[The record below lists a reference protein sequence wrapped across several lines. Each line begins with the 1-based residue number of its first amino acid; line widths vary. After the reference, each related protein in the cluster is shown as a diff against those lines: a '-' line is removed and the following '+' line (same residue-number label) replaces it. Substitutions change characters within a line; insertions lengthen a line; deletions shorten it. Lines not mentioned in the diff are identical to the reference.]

1 MRKLAEGF
9 VRAGY
14 TSDGIRAR
22 SGETVA
28 SFKMRRKGRLVGVS
42 LETALDVLI
51 RLNLDH
57 EYVSESDTR
66 LLDAQFLRLLTETRL
81 IMPAPPGYIAN
92 SIVYPINELLIVSDR
107 AEGPDDTP
115 FALPEGSVY
124 WAANGDTERLIDL
137 LPRTE
142 CDRMLELC
150 GGAGAMAIAASHRCR
165 KGAWS
170 ADILD
175 RCTEFARFNA
185 ALNGHD
191 KVIAVTGDL
200 YSAVSGLQFDVI
212 AVHPPYVPQ
221 LEAGMVYRDGGSD
234 GESILRRV
242 VEDSPGALA
251 PGGRVYIYTLVS
263 DRSNAPA
270 ERRIREWLGHAGDDF
285 DVLLVESESFTPAA
299 GASAFH
305 GAGNPEQLMALFEQ
319 LGVRQFVR
327 GLVVLQRHTTSQA
340 AWTLR
345 LGGLALFTSDSLERC
360 LRLCSVVAQPD
371 WPGLLREKVIR
382 ISPGAALQLSWKE
395 SSGRFEDPV
404 LTVSSKVPVP
414 RQFRVSQG
422 AQVVLS
428 AIDGELTASEVHES
442 LRKNGVLDSEIEFED
457 FARMIGPLVSSG
469 VIDAGILTVG
479 IADST

>member
-1 MRKLAEGF
+1 
-9 VRAGY
+9 
-14 TSDGIRAR
+14 
-22 SGETVA
+22 
-28 SFKMRRKGRLVGVS
+28 
-42 LETALDVLI
+42 
-51 RLNLDH
+51 
-57 EYVSESDTR
+57 
-66 LLDAQFLRLLTETRL
+66 
-81 IMPAPPGYIAN
+81 
-92 SIVYPINELLIVSDR
+92 
-107 AEGPDDTP
+107 
-115 FALPEGSVY
+115 
-124 WAANGDTERLIDL
+124 
-137 LPRTE
+137 
-142 CDRMLELC
+142 
-150 GGAGAMAIAASHRCR
+150 
-165 KGAWS
+165 
-170 ADILD
+170 
-175 RCTEFARFNA
+175 
-185 ALNGHD
+185 
-191 KVIAVTGDL
+191 
-200 YSAVSGLQFDVI
+200 
-212 AVHPPYVPQ
+212 
-221 LEAGMVYRDGGSD
+221 
-234 GESILRRV
+234 
-242 VEDSPGALA
+242 
-251 PGGRVYIYTLVS
+251 VYIYTLVS